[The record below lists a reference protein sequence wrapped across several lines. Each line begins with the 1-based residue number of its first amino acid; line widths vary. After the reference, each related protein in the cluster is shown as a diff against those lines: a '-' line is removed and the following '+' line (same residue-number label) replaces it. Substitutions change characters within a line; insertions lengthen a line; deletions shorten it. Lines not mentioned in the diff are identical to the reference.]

1 MRSLEC
7 STIISHRI
15 SFVKPFLNFFSEAF
29 FASVLSFFVSL
40 ERSTIIPRPS
50 PFVNTF
56 FRFFSKFFC
65 GTIYSSKVQFSSIY
79 SISCTGIFWLVW
91 PYSVLAETFLKS
103 FFKNIFRSSSQ
114 FRKGGDV
121 LAVCFIPETEIRFA
135 PFVAA
140 FGADPAQRADVLY
153 AARRLL
159 SRFPYMDGSKKEVSP
174 QKHLFAF
181 YAVSCFAFRFSL
193 P

>member
-1 MRSLEC
+1 MFHFHSLFNFQGPVRSLEC

-15 SFVKPFLNFFSEAF
+15 LFVKPFFELFFGSF
-29 FASVLSFFVSL
+29 FASVLSFSVSL
-40 ERSTIIPRPS
+40 ERSTIIPCTS

-65 GTIYSSKVQFSSIY
+65 GTIYSSKVRFSSIY

-91 PYSVLAETFLKS
+91 PYSALTETFLKS
-103 FFKNIFRSSSQ
+103 FFKNIFRSSSR

-121 LAVCFIPETEIRFA
+121 LAFCFIPETEIRFA

-140 FGADPAQRADVLY
+140 SGADPAQRADVFH

-159 SRFPYMDGSKKEVSP
+159 SRFSYMDGS
-174 QKHLFAF
+174 
-181 YAVSCFAFRFSL
+181 
-193 P
+193 